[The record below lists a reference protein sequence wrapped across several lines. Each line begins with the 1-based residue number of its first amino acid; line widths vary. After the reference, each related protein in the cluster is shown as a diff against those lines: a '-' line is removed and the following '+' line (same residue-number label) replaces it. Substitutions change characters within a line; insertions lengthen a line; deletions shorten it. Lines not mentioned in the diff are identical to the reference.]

1 MTFAR
6 SRFAFLMVVAVAC
19 GSAACGGSGSP
30 SVTGPSAIGGNTAAG
45 AGATINGR
53 VNGGSGLP
61 QMASLTT
68 AATTTTGLTVTVAGT
83 SISVPVGSSGEFTL
97 RNVPAGN
104 ITLLFSGSG
113 INASVSLTV
122 GAQEQIQ
129 IAVTVSGTNARVES
143 EHRSGG
149 DDNRA
154 EVDGRITEAN
164 ATART
169 LRVSGTL
176 VTVPADA
183 TIRRGS
189 APLSFADLK
198 VGDEVEVLGTRD
210 STGLKASRIE
220 VKAARIGDLSEREGL
235 VSGLTGTCPA
245 LTFSV
250 GSTKVTTDGTTF
262 FEDGT
267 CADVK
272 NGTEV
277 EVKGRPQTD
286 GSILAALVELSDE
299 DHDDADDDDDSED
312 EGGFEGIVGT
322 LTDTCP
328 AITFMLQ
335 TRQITTTNT
344 TRFDGGV
351 CTAIKNGSKVEVE
364 GNLQANGSVVA
375 TRVEIVNEAP

>member
-1 MTFAR
+1 
-6 SRFAFLMVVAVAC
+6 
-19 GSAACGGSGSP
+19 
-30 SVTGPSAIGGNTAAG
+30 
-45 AGATINGR
+45 
-53 VNGGSGLP
+53 
-61 QMASLTT
+61 
-68 AATTTTGLTVTVAGT
+68 
-83 SISVPVGSSGEFTL
+83 VPVGSTGEFTL
-97 RNVPAGN
+97 RDVPAGTV
-104 ITLLFSGSG
+104 TLVFSGSG
-113 INASVSLTV
+113 INASVTLTV

-129 IAVTVSGTNARVES
+129 IAITVSGTNARVES

-149 DDNRA
+149 GDNRA
-154 EVDGRITEAN
+154 EVEGRITEVN

-189 APLSFADLK
+189 TPLSFADLK

-210 STGLKASRIE
+210 TTGLKASRIE
-220 VKAARIGDLSEREGL
+220 VKAARIGDFSEREGL

-245 LTFSV
+245 LTFTV
-250 GSTKVTTDGTTF
+250 GTTKVTTDGTTF
-262 FEDGT
+262 FEEGT

-272 NGTEV
+272 NGAEV

-286 GSILAALVELSDE
+286 GSILAAVVELSNE

-312 EGGFEGIVGT
+312 EGEFEGIVGT
-322 LTDTCP
+322 LTGTCP
-328 AITFMLQ
+328 TVTFMLQ

-351 CTAIKNGSKVEVE
+351 CTAIKNGSRVEVK
-364 GNLQANGSVVA
+364 GNLQVNGSVVA
-375 TRVEIVNEAP
+375 TQVEIEN